1 MRDGSVMTRIPR
13 RVMLTLGALV
23 LGGLTLLSA
32 CSTTTT
38 VTENRN
44 SRPVSEPVDPERRAR
59 VRLELAGLYFGRG
72 QNSTALD
79 EIKTA
84 LAAKPDMF
92 EAYNL
97 RGLVYASMG
106 DALQAEENF
115 LRAMQLAPADGNT
128 MHSYGWFL
136 CQERRFA
143 ESETQFEKALAQPQY
158 RDGVR
163 TLLARGVCQARAGRW
178 GEAERTLSRSYELD
192 PSNPVTAFSLSEV
205 LLRRGDLE
213 RARFYVR
220 RINAVPDQVSSQS
233 LWLAARIDRRLGNF
247 DALQD
252 HGRQLR
258 DRFPQSPELVLFER
272 GKFDE

>member
-1 MRDGSVMTRIPR
+1 MTQSPPPQKSHGLLP
-13 RVMLTLGALV
+13 VLGALG
-23 LGGLTLLSA
+23 LCALTLLSA

-38 VTENRN
+38 VTENRDT
-44 SRPVSEPVDPERRAR
+44 RAVSEPADPERRAR

-92 EAYNL
+92 EAYHL

-106 DALQAEENF
+106 DVRQAEENL
-115 LRAMQLAPADGNT
+115 LRAMQLAPSDGNT

-136 CQERRFA
+136 CQERRFQ
-143 ESETQFEKALAQPQY
+143 ESETQFERALAQPPY
-158 RDGVR
+158 RDGMR
-163 TLLARGVCQARAGRW
+163 TLLAQGVCQARAGRW
-178 GEAERTLSRSYELD
+178 AEAERTLSRSYELD
-192 PSNPVTAFSLSEV
+192 PSNPVTAFNLSEV
-205 LLRRGDLE
+205 LLRRGELE

-220 RINAVPDQVSSQS
+220 RINAVPDQVSAQS

-258 DRFPQSPELVLFER
+258 DRFPQSPELLLFER

>member
-1 MRDGSVMTRIPR
+1 MSHRLPCVAR
-13 RVMLTLGALV
+13 ALC
-23 LGGLTLLSA
+23 LCALALLAA

-38 VTENRN
+38 VTENRDT
-44 SRPVSEPVDPERRAR
+44 RPNSEPADPERRAR

-84 LAAKPDMF
+84 LAAKPDLP
-92 EAYNL
+92 EAYGL

-106 DALQAEENF
+106 DSRSAEQDF
-115 LRAMQLAPADGNT
+115 LRAMQLAPNEGNH

-136 CQERRFA
+136 CQERRYP
-143 ESETQFEKALAQPQY
+143 ESEVQFDKALAQQQY

-163 TLLARGVCQARAGRW
+163 TLLAQGVCQARAGRW
-178 GEAERTLSRSYELD
+178 TEAERTLSRSYELD
-192 PSNPVTAFSLSEV
+192 PANPVTAFNLSEV
-205 LLRRGDLE
+205 LLRRGELD

-220 RINAVPDQVSSQS
+220 RINSVPDQVSSQS

-247 DALQD
+247 DALHD

-258 DRFPQSPELVLFER
+258 DRFPQSPELLLFER

>member
-1 MRDGSVMTRIPR
+1 MTRIPR

-106 DALQAEENF
+106 DARQAEENF

-136 CQERRFA
+136 CQERRFT

>member
-1 MRDGSVMTRIPR
+1 MTRTLPSMR
-13 RVMLTLGALV
+13 RAVCLLMLVTLAMLA
-23 LGGLTLLSA
+23 A

-38 VTENRN
+38 VTE
-44 SRPVSEPVDPERRAR
+44 SRDTRAASEPADPERRAR

-72 QNSTALD
+72 QNSIALD

-84 LAAKPDMF
+84 LAAKPDMP
-92 EAYNL
+92 EAFGL

-106 DALQAEENF
+106 DARLAEESF
-115 LRAMQLAPADGNT
+115 LRALQLAPNEGNT

-136 CQERRFA
+136 CQERRYPEA
-143 ESETQFEKALAQPQY
+143 EAQFEKALAQQQY

-163 TLLARGVCQARAGRW
+163 TLLAQGVCQARAGRW
-178 GEAERTLSRSYELD
+178 TEAERTLSRSYELD
-192 PSNPVTAFSLSEV
+192 SANPVTAFNLSEV
-205 LLRRGDLE
+205 LLRRGELE

-220 RINAVPDQVSSQS
+220 RINSVPDQVTSQS

-258 DRFPQSPELVLFER
+258 DRFPQSPELLLFER
-272 GKFDE
+272 GRFDE